1 MFIALRGDRPTDRVC
16 VTPKLWRDSGPVEES
31 PLHGESVW
39 RQHTGLGAPNGEG
52 LGAGDTAVSTLG
64 HLGGRVPE
72 VRPRTQPLQL
82 RTRGPEALG
91 DCEPWRGR
99 GEG

>member
-1 MFIALRGDRPTDRVC
+1 M
-16 VTPKLWRDSGPVEES
+16 
-31 PLHGESVW
+31 
-39 RQHTGLGAPNGEG
+39 GLGAPNGEG

-64 HLGGRVPE
+64 HLGGGVPE

-91 DCEPWRGR
+91 DCEPWRG
-99 GEG
+99 GERVRSQVEGMRLRCSAQKGLEDTWPQQKEAS